1 MGWRAARAVMPR
13 SGRTAWLLV
22 DDSFEPHREVREYVL
37 SMLARD
43 LATQTIRAY
52 VPRLG
57 RWLNWC
63 EGSGVAWRD
72 VRLSD
77 LTRFRFFVE
86 QSPDRRGQ
94 LRTGKSVNAILI
106 SVVSFLRFCA
116 GHGFVDRDRVAA
128 LEERRFLRFAPPGY
142 NRGEDGQ
149 FSVVRSPMLRAAEL
163 ERPPALLIGDQPRAL
178 VDAALLSRDRFL
190 IVLLLESGLR
200 IGEAIGMRRE
210 DLHLLPSSRSLG
222 CSIVGAH
229 LHVCPRQNVNGA
241 RVKSGRPRMIPVTD
255 RLVDAYRGYFL
266 ERDRD
271 ELASGS
277 DYLFVNL
284 CGRWRGRPMSY
295 SNAKQLVEAAGRRAG
310 FRARPHMLRH
320 TAATRWLRS
329 GTPPDVVQTL
339 LGHASA
345 ASMQVYI
352 HATDEDLRAA
362 VDRLGR

>member
-1 MGWRAARAVMPR
+1 MGWRTAKAIMPS

-22 DDSFEPHREVREYVL
+22 DESFEPHREVREYVL

-52 VPRLG
+52 VPRIG

-63 EGSGVAWRD
+63 EGSGVAWRE

-77 LTRFRFFVE
+77 LTRFKFFIE
-86 QSPDRRGQ
+86 QSPDRRGR
-94 LRTGKSVNAILI
+94 LRSGKSVNAILV
-106 SVVSFLRFCA
+106 SVMSFLRFSA
-116 GHGFVDRDRVAA
+116 SHGFVDRERVAA

-149 FSVVRSPMLRAAEL
+149 FSVARSPILRAAEVQ
-163 ERPPALLIGDQPRAL
+163 RPPALLTGAQPQAL
-178 VDAALLSRDRFL
+178 VDAALMSRDRFL

-210 DLHLLPSSRSLG
+210 DLHLLPSSQSLG
-222 CSIVGAH
+222 CSVVGAH
-229 LHVCPRQNVNGA
+229 VHVRPRQNANGA

-255 RLVDAYRGYFL
+255 KLVETYRKYCL
-266 ERDRD
+266 DRD
-271 ELASGS
+271 HEETASSS

-284 CGRWRGRPMSY
+284 HGRWRGRPMSY

-329 GTPPDVVQTL
+329 GTPPDVVQAL

-345 ASMQVYI
+345 VSTQVYV
-352 HATDEDLRAA
+352 HATDDDLRAA
-362 VDRLGR
+362 VERVGR